1 MTMMIDERR
10 AFEIRDVEVNSTLTK
25 IAGIAVPYDDPADL
39 GWFLE
44 DHAPG
49 SLAKSIKEA
58 ARSLPLT
65 LFHDDHVL
73 DSHIGVASEWRELSH
88 GLRGVWD
95 LDESPTAQR
104 AAKLAQPDE
113 NGNSVLGYFS
123 IRFAPIRSEW
133 TLAKDFNPDLGPDYK
148 DRVRRLESRL
158 VAVSLLSTPAFSKAS
173 VEFVRSGERQRERKT
188 TRRDVDVWRDELARL
203 R

>member
-1 MTMMIDERR
+1 MTTMQAERR
-10 AFEIRDVEVNSTLTK
+10 AFEVRDVELNATK
-25 IAGIAVPYDDPADL
+25 TQIAGIAVPYNDPTDL

-65 LFHDDHVL
+65 LFHDDEAL
-73 DSHIGVASEWRELSH
+73 DSHIGVASEWKELDA
-88 GLRGVWD
+88 GLRGVWK
-95 LDESPTAQR
+95 LDDSPTAQR
-104 AAKLAQPDE
+104 AAKLATPDE
-113 NGNSVLGYFS
+113 DGNAVLGYFS
-123 IRFAPIRSEW
+123 IRFVPIRSEW
-133 TLAKDFNPDLGPDYK
+133 TLAQDFNPDLGPDYK

-158 VAVSLLSTPAFSKAS
+158 VATSLLSTPAFAKAT
-173 VEFVRSGERQRERKT
+173 VEFVRSGERQMARKA
-188 TRRDVDVWRDELARL
+188 TRRNVDIWREELARL

>member
-1 MTMMIDERR
+1 MTTMQAERR
-10 AFEIRDVEVNSTLTK
+10 AFEVRDVEVNANRTM
-25 IAGIAVPYDDPADL
+25 IAGLAVPYNDPTDL

-49 SLAKSIKEA
+49 SMAKSIREA

-65 LFHDDHVL
+65 LFHADDVL
-73 DSHIGVASEWRELSH
+73 DSHIGVATEWTELDA
-88 GLRGVWD
+88 GLRGVWK
-95 LDESPTAQR
+95 LDDSPTAQR
-104 AAKLAQPDE
+104 AAKLAEPDE
-113 NGNSVLGYFS
+113 DGNSVLGYFS
-123 IRFAPIRSEW
+123 VRFVPLRSEW
-133 TLAKDFNPDLGPDYK
+133 TYAQDFNPDLGPAYK

-158 VAVSLLSTPAFSKAS
+158 VAVSLLSTPAFAKAT
-173 VEFVRSGERQRERKT
+173 VEFVRSGERQLARKA